1 MAHHVLVGSAAGSWE
16 TKKFDLV
23 ALKRH
28 ADLGT
33 SPPDDLLEGRIA
45 ERFGWTFSQLDAEDY
60 GRVLRAVQML
70 NMDAMY
76 RDIEKAMRMHNF
88 DVLTPAHWSA
98 YKAMTD
104 AEMEMDD

>member
-1 MAHHVLVGSAAGSWE
+1 MVGSAAGSRE
-16 TKKFDLV
+16 TKKFELV

-28 ADLGT
+28 ADSGT

-88 DVLTPAHWSA
+88 DVLTPAHWET
-98 YKAMTD
+98 YRLMMN
-104 AEMEMDD
+104 AESELDD